1 MLVVSDVLGGW
12 RPWDAVVMLRTRLL
26 AAAVLL
32 PAAIAWALWAPLMVY
47 AGVAALFVLIGA
59 WEWSGLAGLRL
70 PVVRIIYLLL
80 ALVLMALGWLA
91 LSDNVIAGDLL
102 WAFLLFW
109 LLAALELARGP
120 LSASRRGLAAQGFL
134 VLVPAWFAM
143 VAIRLRPEGA
153 ELVLA
158 LLLIVWAAD
167 AGAYF
172 AGKAWGLR
180 RIAPALSPGKTWE
193 GFAGGL
199 AAAALAGAVTSLWCP
214 VSPVVLI
221 PLALTVTVF
230 SLIGDLAESRL
241 KRSAGA
247 KDSGRLIPGHG
258 GLLDRIDSL
267 TAAAPVFALGLGLVG
282 AAR

>member
-1 MLVVSDVLGGW
+1 
-12 RPWDAVVMLRTRLL
+12 MLRTRLL